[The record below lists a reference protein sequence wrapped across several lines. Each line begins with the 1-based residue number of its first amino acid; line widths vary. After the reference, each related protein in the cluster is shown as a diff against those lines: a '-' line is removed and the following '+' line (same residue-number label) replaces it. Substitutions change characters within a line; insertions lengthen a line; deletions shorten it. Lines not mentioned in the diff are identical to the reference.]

1 MTLQALNE
9 AIKRLIIERR
19 DAHGNY
25 AEQDRINKKLTKL
38 YDLKALAL
46 TQERR

>member
-9 AIKRLIIERR
+9 AIKRLIIARR
-19 DAHGNY
+19 KARGDS
-25 AEQDRINKKLTKL
+25 AEQDRINAKLTKL

-46 TQERR
+46 TQERS

>member
-9 AIKRLIIERR
+9 AIKRLIIARR
-19 DAHGNY
+19 EAHGDS
-25 AEQDRINKKLTKL
+25 AEQDRLNAKLTKL
-38 YDLKALAL
+38 YDLKELAL